1 MAGSHAEVAKL
12 LVEHCGAEITEHLA
26 QKFPDF
32 TAALLDEIYHPL
44 CTRESEMQVRG
55 HGSGFGILF
64 GAIRLLLAFQFR

>member
-32 TAALLDEIYHPL
+32 TAALLDDVYHSL
-44 CTRESEMQVRG
+44 RIRDADMQVRG
-55 HGSGFGILF
+55 HGSGFVVLF
-64 GAIRLLLAFQFR
+64 VP